1 MKGATHIPKAYLC
14 SGYDL
19 LHHMDNNGNK
29 MFRSAI
35 GGFNRDDVNNYI
47 KSIDQK
53 HAEEIE
59 TLNDKLTSTENEIT
73 DLNNII
79 ITLKNEKSETEAR
92 ITAISD
98 DLAKAIDNNNAL
110 NADLS
115 SSEEEIS
122 ALKEEID
129 RLRNE
134 AEISNSKISDLTNAL
149 DNEKAENVKLKNNEI
164 ALTDSFTAQS
174 NEKDDEIVQLKSKLD
189 AALSHNNEQEKEYV
203 CIAKK
208 LDDASAELTQLKEAE
223 EKRLA
228 EEKNIDPDDHN
239 SPAYK
244 LAMYDKISSQ
254 LGDILINANRNADE
268 IIANANDEA
277 EHLRM
282 DAEVECEQK
291 RTSCDNEISRIKT
304 ETEAEAAYIRE
315 RLSTAANDL
324 LTEVSADL
332 HGNIDNCIR
341 EIISCITDIQ
351 YDIKSLLTK
360 ISNRSEEMNDRVSY
374 YQSCVTDGI
383 DTKLSEMD
391 EKYGIRHF
399 DSDSQ
404 QRKSADESNTE
415 KKS

>member
-1 MKGATHIPKAYLC
+1 MKGATHIPGTIALEIWFTA
-14 SGYDL
+14 S
-19 LHHMDNNGNK
+19 MDNNGNK

-47 KSIDQK
+47 KTIDQK
-53 HAEEIE
+53 HSEELE
-59 TLNDKLTSTENEIT
+59 ALNGNIAAKENEIT
-73 DLNNII
+73 DLNNTIAS
-79 ITLKNEKSETEAR
+79 LNEEKSESEAR
-92 ITAISD
+92 IKEISD
-98 DLAKAIDNNNAL
+98 RLSEEIEKNNVQGNELGSCKTEISELLEKIDKLQAEAAKA
-110 NADLS
+110 
-115 SSEEEIS
+115 SSEIEEL
-122 ALKEEID
+122 LKSLDKEKAENA
-129 RLRNE
+129 RL
-134 AEISNSKISDLTNAL
+134 A
-149 DNEKAENVKLKNNEI
+149 DNEKALSDSYQAKLDEKDSRIAQLNEKLDSAISENKSLKNEHDSVSEKLI
-164 ALTDSFTAQS
+164 A
-174 NEKDDEIVQLKSKLD
+174 
-189 AALSHNNEQEKEYV
+189 
-203 CIAKK
+203 
-208 LDDASAELTQLKEAE
+208 ASAELSEMKAAE
-223 EKRLA
+223 EKRIA
-228 EEKNIDPDDHN
+228 EEANIDPEDHN

-282 DAEVECEQK
+282 NTEVECEQK
-291 RTSCDNEISRIKT
+291 RTSCNSEISRIKS

-324 LTEVSADL
+324 LTEVSSDL

-399 DSDSQ
+399 DSDDQSGDGA
-404 QRKSADESNTE
+404 ADTNAENRS
-415 KKS
+415 